1 MRNIVALGLLA
12 LAACSQSEAQTSDK
26 PQPIMVTAAPVPL
39 NSEDPAQMQVG
50 RLRYLGGLAL
60 SSKEERFG
68 GLSGLRFYGERLVAI
83 TDAGDWMIFDLRQE
97 HGRLTGVAAT
107 AIAAMR
113 GPEGRQISGK
123 ANLDAEALEVEAD
136 GDLEV
141 AFERDHRV
149 WRYKAI
155 GDGARAVA
163 LPEEAWLRDLAGNA
177 GIEAMA
183 RIGEAA
189 WLYLAE
195 EQDSDGV
202 NEGVLQVRGSG
213 TGGYGRV
220 RYTPPTGFRPTDAA
234 ALDDANIL
242 VLSRRYAPL
251 SGVAA
256 TIEAVPVDIKQ
267 MRLGRGIPI
276 ATLAPPLSVDNMEGV
291 AVRREGSRTAI
302 YVVSDDNFSPLQR
315 TLLMKFELLP
325 AGGR

>member
-1 MRNIVALGLLA
+1 MRNIVALCLLA

-26 PQPIMVTAAPVPL
+26 PQPIVVTAEQVPL
-39 NSEDPAQMQVG
+39 NAEDPAQVQVG

-60 SSKEERFG
+60 SSEEERFG

-83 TDAGDWMIFDLRQE
+83 TDSGDWVVFDLRQE
-97 HGRLTGVAAT
+97 GGRLTGIAGA

-123 ANLDAEALEVEAD
+123 ANLDSEALEIEAD
-136 GDLEV
+136 GDLDV

-163 LPEEAWLRDLAGNA
+163 LPDEAWVKDLPGNA

-183 RIGEAA
+183 RIGKSG

-195 EQDSDGV
+195 EQDSDGN
-202 NEGVLQVRGSG
+202 NEGLLDVRGSG

-220 RYTPPTGFRPTDAA
+220 RYTPPAGFRPTDAA
-234 ALDDANIL
+234 ALDDANVL
-242 VLSRRYAPL
+242 LLSRRYAPL

-256 TIEAVPVDIKQ
+256 AIESVPVDIRQ
-267 MRLGRGIPI
+267 MALGRGTPV
-276 ATLAPPLSVDNMEGV
+276 AMLAPPLSVDNMEGI
-291 AVRREGSRTAI
+291 AVRREGARTAVYI
-302 YVVSDDNFSPLQR
+302 VSDDNFSPLQR
-315 TLLMKFELLP
+315 TLLLKFELLP
-325 AGGR
+325 AGRT